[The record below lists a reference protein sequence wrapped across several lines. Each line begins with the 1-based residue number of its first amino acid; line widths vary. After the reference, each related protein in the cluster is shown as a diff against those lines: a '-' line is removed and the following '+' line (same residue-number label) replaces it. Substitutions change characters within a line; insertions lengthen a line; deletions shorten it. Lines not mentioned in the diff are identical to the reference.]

1 MSIITPV
8 ATLSYPHLYEPQLPD
23 PDKPDEKPKYSC
35 ALTFGKSEDLTA
47 MKRVAI
53 AAAKERWGGEAEA
66 MIRAGKLRM
75 PFRPGEEKD
84 YPEGSTFMNVRSIN
98 KPGIVSR
105 IPDPTTGRPM
115 PIVDA
120 DEIYPGCQVKASLG
134 VFAYDVKGNRGVSFG
149 LNNVQ
154 KWADGERLDHVQ
166 KAEDEFDADPSQV
179 ADLSDLESP
188 TEDPKDDEDDISAL
202 I

>member
-8 ATLSYPHLYEPQLPD
+8 ATLSYPWLFEPNQVEPG
-23 PDKPDEKPKYSC
+23 DEPKYSC
-35 ALTFGKSEDLTA
+35 ALIFEKGSDLTEL
-47 MKRVAI
+47 KRAAV
-53 AAAKERWGGEAEA
+53 AAAKERWGDKAEA
-66 MIRAGKLRM
+66 MIRNGKLRM

-84 YPEGSTFMNVRSIN
+84 YPEGSTFMNVRSKN

-115 PIVDA
+115 PIVDQS
-120 DEIYPGCQVKASLG
+120 EVYPGAKVKASIG
-134 VFAYDVKGNRGVSFG
+134 VFAYDVKGNKGVSFG

-154 KWADGERLDHVQ
+154 KWEDGERLDHFV
-166 KAEDEFDADPSQV
+166 AAADEFEADPTQV
-179 ADLSDLESP
+179 ADLSDLEDATP
-188 TEDPKDDEDDISAL
+188 DGPAEDDNDLSDL